1 MLSEIDETNK
11 TKGMTMYSKTLKQ
24 YSSEG
29 FTLIEL
35 LIVIV
40 ILGILAAIVVFSL
53 GGVVGQSD
61 AAACQS
67 DVNTIQ
73 NAINYFATENNGSL
87 PAAQSDLTAASTA
100 SNGSTITYLNAWPSA
115 TPAANKYG
123 IAWDGTYLTVTV
135 TTPTQPEVR
144 RILYGTGGSV
154 LSWTITIGGVPAN
167 PQLQA
172 MAITPANVCSGI
184 Q

>member
-87 PAAQSDLTAASTA
+87 PAAQSNLTAASTA
-100 SNGSTITYLNAWPSA
+100 SNGSTITYLNAWPTA
-115 TPAANKYG
+115 TAAANKYG
-123 IAWDGTYLTVTV
+123 IAWDGTHLDVTV
-135 TTPTQPEVR
+135 TTPTQTEVR
-144 RILYGTGGSV
+144 SILYGTGGSV
-154 LSWTITIGGVPAN
+154 LSW
-167 PQLQA
+167 
-172 MAITPANVCSGI
+172 AITPANATLLAKAITPANICSGI